1 MFNSQKKLLVMFTLC
16 LSIYLGACVV
26 AGIKNYRD
34 GVYSGGG
41 NKGDDIPNFPSSG
54 DYGGV

>member
-1 MFNSQKKLLVMFTLC
+1 MFCVLLGG
-16 LSIYLGACVV
+16 YLAACVAAAV
-26 AGIKNYRD
+26 VNYRD

-41 NKGDDIPNFPSSG
+41 SNDDDIPNFPYSG